1 LCISSY
7 AVLSTLDISNII
19 QDDFFPT
26 PTLSH
31 VPVEEFYGV
40 KDKKKYKRD
49 NKTGNKKGKSIN
61 KNKTKLWIKS

>member
-1 LCISSY
+1 MCISSY

-40 KDKKKYKRD
+40 KDKKNIRETTKQATRKERVL
-49 NKTGNKKGKSIN
+49 T
-61 KNKTKLWIKS
+61 KTKLNCG